1 MALIKKEEI
10 AAQEKELNDL
20 NSDLAQLNK
29 DLDDSSK
36 RLEAE
41 NAKLKQ
47 EEENLIEIV
56 TDKARNEQSLRL
68 NEKTRA
74 LLNDEIASLE
84 KLNKDL
90 EDQIAVAKEAGDTAL
105 VEKLRSQQDNNKDKI
120 AESKEKVENLEVE
133 ATALKDKIT
142 ENETEEADRKASID
156 SRKADI
162 ASITAEIEE
171 FSGEIKNASARI
183 EELEKGELL
192 NRYNLELEIRQS
204 HARDSVR
211 NKERIKPMLFN
222 SNTEIAEKKKEMEDD
237 SGIFIADIKAELEFT
252 PAAEEIVKAVTSELN
267 EEGVILKAV
276 EAFKLSRKS
285 IFDVSEIMD
294 RIELACSH
302 GQTSVTVDMDD
313 VSGTKLIIL
322 NDAGYKISHIDTNG
336 DDKKILIDWGFAE
349 EVE

>member
-1 MALIKKEEI
+1 MALIKKEQI
-10 AAQEKELNDL
+10 AAQEEELNAL
-20 NSDLAQLNK
+20 NSHFAKLNK
-29 DLDDSSK
+29 SLDDLSAQ
-36 RLEAE
+36 LEAE

-47 EEENLIEIV
+47 EEENLIEII

-68 NEKTRA
+68 NEKTRG
-74 LLNDEIASLE
+74 LLTDEIKNLETLNKELLE
-84 KLNKDL
+84 K
-90 EDQIAVAKEAGDTAL
+90 IAVAKEAGD
-105 VEKLRSQQDNNKDKI
+105 VELAKKLTEQQDNNEEKL
-120 AESKEKVENLEVE
+120 AENNAKVEKLEVE
-133 ATALKDKIT
+133 ANGLKEKIADL
-142 ENETEEADRKASID
+142 NIVEADRRTSID

-162 ASITAEIEE
+162 ASITKEIENV
-171 FSGEIKNASARI
+171 SNEIKDVSARI
-183 EELEKGELL
+183 EEIEKGELL
-192 NRYNLELEIRQS
+192 NRYNLELEIRKS

-222 SNTEIAEKKKEMEDD
+222 SNTEIAEKKKEMEED
-237 SGIFIADIKAELEFT
+237 SGIFITDIKAELEFT
-252 PAAEEIVKAVTSELN
+252 PEAEEIVKAVTSELN
-267 EEGVILKAV
+267 KEGLILQAS
-276 EAFKLSRKS
+276 EAFALSRKS

>member
-1 MALIKKEEI
+1 MALIKKEQI
-10 AAQEKELNDL
+10 AAQEKELNEL
-20 NSDLAQLNK
+20 NLDLAQLNK

-36 RLEAE
+36 KLEAE

-47 EEENLIEIV
+47 EEENLIEII

-68 NEKTRA
+68 NEKTRS

-90 EDQIAVAKEAGDTAL
+90 EDQIAVAKEAGD
-105 VEKLRSQQDNNKDKI
+105 VELAKKLTEQQDSNSQKI
-120 AESKEKVENLEVE
+120 NENVATREKLEVE
-133 ATALKDKIT
+133 ALALKDKIS
-142 ENETEEADRKASID
+142 ENETNELERKASID
-156 SRKADI
+156 ERKAVI
-162 ASITAEIEE
+162 ASITAQIEDL
-171 FSGEIKNASARI
+171 SSEIKDVSARI
-183 EELEKGELL
+183 EEIEKGELL

-222 SNTEIAEKKKEMEDD
+222 SNTEVAEKKKEMEED
-237 SGIFIADIKAELEFT
+237 SGIFITDIKAELEFT
-252 PAAEEIVKAVTSELN
+252 PEAEATVKAVTEELSK
-267 EEGVILKAV
+267 EGIILPAR
-276 EAFKLSRKS
+276 EAFALSRKS

-322 NDAGYKISHIDTNG
+322 NNAGYTISHIDTNG

>member
-1 MALIKKEEI
+1 MALIKKEQIE
-10 AAQEKELNDL
+10 AQEKELKELKEQIENFQTGLDESTEKL
-20 NSDLAQLNK
+20 NI
-29 DLDDSSK
+29 
-36 RLEAE
+36 E
-41 NAKLKQ
+41 NIKLKQ
-47 EEENLIEIV
+47 QEEHLIEII

-68 NEKTRA
+68 NEKTRSLLSEEIQA
-74 LLNDEIASLE
+74 LD
-84 KLNKDL
+84 KLNKEL
-90 EDQIAVAKEAGDTAL
+90 EEKVAAAKEAGDTDL
-105 VEKLRSQQDNNKDKI
+105 VDKLRSQQDNNTNKISEKQDKI
-120 AESKEKVENLEVE
+120 SGLEVE
-133 ATALKDKIT
+133 ASELKDKI
-142 ENETEEADRKASID
+142 EQNGVEEEDRKASID
-156 SRKADI
+156 SKK
-162 ASITAEIEE
+162 AEIEDLTRE
-171 FSGEIKNASARI
+171 IEEVSGEIKAVSARI

-192 NRYNLELEIRQS
+192 KRYNLELEIRQS

-237 SGIFIADIKAELEFT
+237 SGIFIQDIKAELEFT
-252 PAAEEIVKAVTSELN
+252 PEAEETVKAVTSELDK
-267 EEGVILKAV
+267 EGLILQAT

-302 GQTSVTVDMDD
+302 GQTSITVDMDD

-349 EVE
+349 EIV